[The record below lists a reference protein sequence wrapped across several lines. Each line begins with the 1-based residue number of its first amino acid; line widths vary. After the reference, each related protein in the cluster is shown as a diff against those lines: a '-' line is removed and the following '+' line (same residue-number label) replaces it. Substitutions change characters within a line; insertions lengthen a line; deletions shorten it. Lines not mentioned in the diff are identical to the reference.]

1 MKEYIAKKYVICKS
15 VGMVE
20 PGQRFFADYPAEKEK
35 RLLAEGAI
43 APVEVAAEA
52 VDDAADDA
60 LDMPD
65 AENGD
70 EGAAEPAEEAAEID
84 PTDGLISAPAEKDE
98 RKPARAARKAGKK

>member
-1 MKEYIAKKYVICKS
+1 MKEYIAKKYVICRS

-43 APVEVAAEA
+43 APVEAA
-52 VDDAADDA
+52 DDAADDA

-70 EGAAEPAEEAAEID
+70 EGATEPAEEAAEID